1 MILELIH
8 SSLENA
14 GPVFL
19 TKHEFTQAIT
29 DNFLDDLLKN
39 SLSSE
44 KPVFTL
50 SFGIIVSLINYF
62 RDKMKHEVSSFL
74 ESVF

>member
-1 MILELIH
+1 MVLELIH

-19 TKHEFTQAIT
+19 SKTEFTDSIQEI
-29 DNFLDDLLKN
+29 FLDGLLKN

-50 SFGIIVSLINYF
+50 SFGIIVTLVKYF
-62 RDKMKHEVSSFL
+62 RDKMKHEVSHFL
-74 ESVF
+74 